1 MIRHRLNVH
10 FKGQKGTVIPRNNA
24 RDDEQQLEVVD
35 DEECS
40 DENETED
47 THFVTITTKNEAGED
62 QDQDDPQQTMHQL
75 VFISETEA
83 ILV

>member
-10 FKGQKGTVIPRNNA
+10 FKGQKGTVIPRNHP
-24 RDDEQQLEVVD
+24 DEEQLEVVD

-47 THFVTITTKNEAGED
+47 AHFVTITTKNEAGED
-62 QDQDDPQQTMHQL
+62 QDDAQQTMHQL